1 MIPSEW
7 TSIRYGTSS
16 DHKQVVIF
24 SSRLCGMDTVPD
36 PVNTLDTPPKFFYRP
51 PGRDEYLNIA
61 DALDELFNRLDK
73 LEETLCDNTHHKN
86 NPEP

>member
-1 MIPSEW
+1 MDKPP
-7 TSIRYGTSS
+7 
-16 DHKQVVIF
+16 
-24 SSRLCGMDTVPD
+24 RLM
-36 PVNTLDTPPKFFYRP
+36 YRP

-86 NPEP
+86 NPEQ